1 MREHDYLAAGPR
13 VHQMYFPCTKAVRLA
28 VPYSLLNACA
38 ATRLVRQGACSR
50 YRMPHADL
58 QPFIDA
64 AKDRGASDDFLASAL
79 TSRGWPARD
88 VYSALVDWWERSL
101 GLTLPAR
108 RSAAE
113 NARDAFLY
121 LLGFSMLATW
131 ASALGSLWFRL
142 IEYWLPDPAVAPY
155 YYNFRETVT
164 WQMASILVALPIYLF
179 VMRLIL
185 RESAGN
191 EERIESG
198 VRKWLTYIA
207 LLLAATGVV
216 CDLVCFVDYF
226 LKGEITP
233 RFALKCFVVL
243 AICGS
248 IFAYYLGFLRNCAR
262 SGIFVAAAC
271 LAAGAGLICG
281 FTAAG
286 TPAIQRRIEAD
297 NRRVEDLRMIAG
309 LLAAA
314 QMLPQNLAAMRQR
327 DPESRLPYEYT
338 RRSDTQYELCANF
351 ASPSENRWQSPQ
363 IGFWTHPAGHA
374 CFTLDKSRPV
384 PW

>member
-1 MREHDYLAAGPR
+1 
-13 VHQMYFPCTKAVRLA
+13 
-28 VPYSLLNACA
+28 
-38 ATRLVRQGACSR
+38 
-50 YRMPHADL
+50 MPQADL

-142 IEYWLPDPAVAPY
+142 IEYWMPDAVVTQYPY
-155 YYNFRETVT
+155 AFRETVT
-164 WQMASILVALPIYLF
+164 WQMAAILVALPIYLV

-185 RESAGN
+185 RETSAN
-191 EERIESG
+191 PERIESG

-216 CDLVCFVDYF
+216 SDLVCFVDYF
-226 LKGEITP
+226 LKGDITL
-233 RFALKCFVVL
+233 RFVLKCATVL

-248 IFAYYLGFLRNCAR
+248 ILVYYLGFLRNRGR
-262 SGIFVAAAC
+262 SGVFAAAAC
-271 LAAGAGLICG
+271 LAAVLGLVCG
-281 FTAAG
+281 LTAAG
-286 TPAIQRRIEAD
+286 TPGVQRRIEAD
-297 NRRVEDLRMIAG
+297 NRRVQDMRM
-309 LLAAA
+309 LASALSA
-314 QMLPQNLAAMRQR
+314 TPILPSSLAELDRPGKT
-327 DPESRLPYEYT
+327 DPETGRPYEYH
-338 RRSDTQYELCANF
+338 RKNDKEFELCAVF
-351 ASPSENRWQSPQ
+351 AAAGEQQYYSQ
-363 IGFWTHPAGHA
+363 FWAHQKGRA
-374 CFTLDKSRPV
+374 CFAFDKSRPLT
-384 PW
+384 W